1 MEMEEKKMLK
11 NEIAV
16 IGIGLAGETV
26 AYEFQKK
33 NYPTYY
39 INGSAQ
45 DNNTLP
51 GARNVMVLEGYD
63 GLAGNRELAY
73 EALKKNLHI
82 IKKVNSIEQKIIMCI
97 ASGGGTTGSGSI
109 PYINDIIAENP
120 DKIVVSILLMPRRDE
135 PIQKRLNAYNMAKE
149 LMEIEDSGAIIFV
162 NNEAYTDLANIN
174 TILVKMLDAFFTDNS
189 SSVGSNFDDSEK
201 MKMLKEQG
209 AFIIAMKSDRDSKTT
224 TQDMIEALTAKNIF
238 LPVNADGIVGNIGV
252 INQKGNRMNEH
263 EIVKAVGIPE
273 NIFVGNNGN
282 LNIVCVSGL
291 GYPVEYIS
299 KFGETAVKE
308 QKQRLDKRKSISAL
322 EDLNLEFEK
331 PVEKPEK
338 QSKRKRIS
346 LNLIRELD

>member
-1 MEMEEKKMLK
+1 MLK
-11 NEIAV
+11 NEVAV

-33 NYPTYY
+33 NYPTYF
-39 INGSAQ
+39 INGSTQ

-82 IKKVNSIEQKIIMCI
+82 IKKVNSIEQKIIVCI

-120 DKIVVSILLMPRRDE
+120 DKIIVSVLLMPRRDE
-135 PIQKRLNAYNMAKE
+135 PIQKRLNAYNTAKD
-149 LMEIEDSGAIIFV
+149 LMEIEDSGATIFV

-189 SSVGSNFDDSEK
+189 SSAGSNFDDSEK

-224 TQDMIEALTAKNIF
+224 TQDMIDALTAKNIF

-252 INQKGNRMNEH
+252 INQKGNCMNEH
-263 EIVKAVGIPE
+263 EIVKAVGVPE

-299 KFGETAVKE
+299 KLGETAVKE
-308 QKQRLDKRKSISAL
+308 QRQRLDKRKSISVL
-322 EDLNLEFEK
+322 EDLNLEFEES
-331 PVEKPEK
+331 VEKPEK